1 MIGVCS
7 QCIPVTNH
15 HGAHLEDLPFSSV
28 NYTSTK
34 LRNGGWGVCKEQS
47 LFPVVLNQ
55 GTRERML
62 SFLVLW
68 RQDPGQF
75 ADLHA
80 LPAKYYPEINSVVL
94 LYTHFWRSLRR
105 WVLIRSSHILWPNP
119 SAVMWFWLLARTM
132 ITETL
137 GVIFAAQ
144 CWMPGIYHI
153 GQHLEA
159 SHSTHSCW
167 IRWLLIPKDWSAND
181 LMVFVTL
188 WNHWTEE

>member
-94 LYTHFWRSLRR
+94 LYTHFLKVLEKMSPHKVKPHFMAKSKCCDVILTSCKNNDHRDTGCHICCSVLNARHLPHWPALRSF
-105 WVLIRSSHILWPNP
+105 SFNP
-119 SAVMWFWLLARTM
+119 
-132 ITETL
+132 
-137 GVIFAAQ
+137 
-144 CWMPGIYHI
+144 
-153 GQHLEA
+153 
-159 SHSTHSCW
+159 
-167 IRWLLIPKDWSAND
+167 
-181 LMVFVTL
+181 
-188 WNHWTEE
+188 